1 MYNQSLISMGRVVTK
16 HGFDV
21 IVLEDGEG
29 GYVAYVPRLPG
40 CQTQGETLDEVVRN
54 AKEAIE
60 LYLETL
66 SGEELSEL
74 LGSRVVGIYWV
85 EVENRDRPS
94 T

>member
-1 MYNQSLISMGRVVTK
+1 MTTHEFEILIM
-16 HGFDV
+16 
-21 IVLEDGEG
+21 EDEEG
-29 GYVAYVPRLPG
+29 GYVAYAPGLPG

-60 LYLETL
+60 LYLQTL

-85 EVENRDRPS
+85 EVES
-94 T
+94 GI